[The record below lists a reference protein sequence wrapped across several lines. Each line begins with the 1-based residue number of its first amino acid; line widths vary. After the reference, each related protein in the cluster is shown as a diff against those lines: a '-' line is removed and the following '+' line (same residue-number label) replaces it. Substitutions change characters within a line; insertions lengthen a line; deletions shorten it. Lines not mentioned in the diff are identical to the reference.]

1 MFANCFCKLATVA
14 VREAL
19 LVVRVALLFASA
31 AKMYFSVVAVFAREL
46 KYPSNY
52 ATDSCS
58 ISPSGPETLSKALY
72 APKWSCPPWAVFLT
86 FFGHISRGASGGHYF

>member
-31 AKMYFSVVAVFAREL
+31 AKMYFSVVAALAKDL
-46 KYPSNY
+46 KYLSSSE
-52 ATDSCS
+52 TDSCGN
-58 ISPSGPETLSKALY
+58 SPSCAVSLLKAPC

-86 FFGHISRGASGGHYF
+86 FLVVSAF